1 MKHSLGRYGFPLAQR
16 ESMLKSNIKDLGFLS
31 SGFLFCN
38 VTTVCAGIIKSCS
51 SLTMGIAIWGITVNA
66 DVLAIA
72 DAVDFCL

>member
-1 MKHSLGRYGFPLAQR
+1 MSPSQR
-16 ESMLKSNIKDLGFLS
+16 SSSMLTANIKDLGFLC

-38 VTTVCAGIIKSCS
+38 ATTVCAGIIKSYS
-51 SLTMGIAIWGITVNA
+51 SVTMGVAIWGITVNA